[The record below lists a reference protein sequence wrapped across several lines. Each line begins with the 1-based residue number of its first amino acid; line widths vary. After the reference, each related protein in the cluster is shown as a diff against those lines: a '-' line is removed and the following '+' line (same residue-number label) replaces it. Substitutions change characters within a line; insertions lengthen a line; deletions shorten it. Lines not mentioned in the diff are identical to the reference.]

1 MIKFFYYA
9 VVNNSLCNQC
19 VVAIDS
25 DPDAE
30 RVIIMDRNTS
40 EVYHNFNYQSNKQL
54 TFIVPM
60 GNQINSNLLV
70 GILDDNRTYN
80 AKFVDGVKAELI
92 DGNTVNIRP

>member
-1 MIKFFYYA
+1 
-9 VVNNSLCNQC
+9 
-19 VVAIDS
+19 
-25 DPDAE
+25 
-30 RVIIMDRNTS
+30 MDRNTS